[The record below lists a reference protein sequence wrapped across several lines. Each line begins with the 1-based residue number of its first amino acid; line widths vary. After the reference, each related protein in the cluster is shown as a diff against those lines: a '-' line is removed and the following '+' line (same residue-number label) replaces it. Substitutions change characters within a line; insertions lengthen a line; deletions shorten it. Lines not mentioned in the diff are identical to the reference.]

1 MKKIYFLLIML
12 FFAGCFTTIHAQK
25 TITSAGGN
33 ATGTGGTS
41 NYTLGQLVYQT
52 YPGTNGSSSLGVQQP
67 YEISVITET
76 DKAKNITLFMSAYPN
91 PANES
96 LTLKIENFSGQDLSF
111 SLLDNQ
117 GRLLQS
123 KKVTDSETIISM
135 TTLSPSVYFLKVLE
149 HNKEIKTFKIIKN

>member
-1 MKKIYFLLIML
+1 MV
-12 FFAGCFTTIHAQK
+12 FFVGCCTTIHAQK

-52 YPGTNGSSSLGVQQP
+52 YSGTNGSSSLGVQQP

-76 DKAKNITLFMSAYPN
+76 DKAKDITLFMSAYPN
-91 PANES
+91 PVNET
-96 LTLKIENFSGQDLSF
+96 LTLKIENPGGQDLSF

>member
-1 MKKIYFLLIML
+1 ML
-12 FFAGCFTTIHAQK
+12 FFAGCFTTIRAQK
-25 TITSAGGN
+25 IITSAGGN

-76 DKAKNITLFMSAYPN
+76 DKAKNITLFMSVYPN

-96 LTLKIENFSGQDLSF
+96 LTLKIENFSGRDLSF